1 MIWNYDDSWRDKFE
15 TCEHR
20 DILIV
25 PHGTNVIKNAGGPPT
40 ITNKVPKLDGNNDP
54 IPGEFLPVEFVITND
69 DIYKEKFEYTNSL
82 DTNEDLAFCGC
93 ESAMVKFT
101 IRNNK
106 TYDEEKD
113 AWIPDIP
120 NLQNYVITDENG
132 NTIVGEVQTHYIIK
146 VYIYFNGDS
155 SSLFYL
161 GMFVVEE
168 DKVSSDGYTRDITA
182 FDFLYT
188 IRDMDIHNWY
198 VHMFR
203 GVSWTDNDF
212 EKYFENRK
220 LPDGYVPTETWK
232 QGWVRKPPENG
243 YWTVK
248 DMLEDLIKNICT
260 RYPDQKTVTNRE
272 QEVENRTDDPDGAK
286 QLSNY
291 YTNDAQPYTGL
302 ALPMV
307 IDPDILDNTK
317 KYSIPDLPDPN
328 AHECY
333 GYMDIMELKV
343 YEDPKIMDAGAL
355 SAGKFLEDI
364 GALAGRYPS
373 IRIDDI
379 VDDDYHPLV
388 DWDPD
393 DEDTYYPYN
402 LYEKCILTFKPLPK
416 NDVIPA
422 SNNHFDNKD
431 IVKGFK
437 HDEHAVGTIH
447 IWELYTRFDDADEPM
462 FSYAN
467 LTREQ
472 NKQRELSPSSLK
484 KIQMS
489 NNMFIDYLAKKE
501 DDVKYSK
508 EDKIQ
513 TDKKEL
519 LLRYA
524 KVRNMLMYGEE
535 VETPVTKNQKNGLL
549 HQGYADMKYRT
560 YTPFELTTFADPV
573 REPGDRIRIHFE
585 DRVTGEVFDFDTY
598 ILSRKLSGIQK
609 MMDTYVAKGATANVT
624 FSNYK
629 TSTTYAPQSMGYYGG
644 GSSGS
649 VKTAGG
655 TNLTGLTA
663 NDFVEIIRNIG
674 FRLLDEPSSVSARF
688 VATSSKENNDGPIEI
703 VYEDNPLHEGES
715 DIHDGDTTSPIY
727 KYKDDNLSSYEPKV
741 GDYIYYWDRAGDG
754 YEYETSINDPLYV
767 WTGSKWMYAGGNS
780 SAYTCHRFCNDYST
794 NDSGLKIPEADNGTI
809 CENSSCS
816 EITLNL
822 GSESVGTEVIYKEQ
836 YENTNHYLYSHERL
850 PLSSGKIEVSSGTKI
865 KVKYGDSI
873 EYVYDAG
880 DDNWFPYVYAFPG
893 FWTTNYPPVGVPIT
907 VTDPPHVELKW
918 TDPENIAE
926 WEPKPCSWEGTIV
939 VRKLNAPPLNRW
951 DGVLVTD
958 STVRDQYSENP
969 FVDDTIELNRVYYY
983 GIFPYYTAIQ
993 DAQHPIKYYRFT
1005 KVVRVSTGKAIDAP
1019 EILSI
1024 ERVS

>member
-1 MIWNYDDSWRDKFE
+1 MLWNYDDSWREKFE

-25 PHGTNVIKNAGGPPT
+25 PHGTNVKKVPRKPPEVT
-40 ITNKVPKLDGNNDP
+40 SKVPKLDDDDQP
-54 IPGEFLPVEFVITND
+54 IEGEFLPVEFVITND
-69 DIYKEKFEYTNSL
+69 DIVKEKFEYTNSL

-106 TYDEEKD
+106 TFNEETGK
-113 AWIPDIP
+113 WESDIP
-120 NLQNYVITDENG
+120 NLQNYVITDEND

-146 VYIYFNGDS
+146 VYVYFNGDS
-155 SSLFYL
+155 DSLIYL

-188 IRDMDIHNWY
+188 IRDMDVHNWY
-198 VHMFR
+198 VHLFR
-203 GVSWTDNDF
+203 GVNWKTNDF

-220 LPDGYVPTETWK
+220 EPFPEGYTPTETWNE
-232 QGWVRKPPENG
+232 GWAREAKSC
-243 YWTVK
+243 WTVRE
-248 DMLEDLIKNICT
+248 MLEDLIKNICT

-272 QEVENRTDDPDGAK
+272 KNKEDRTDNPDGAK
-286 QLSNY
+286 QISNY
-291 YTNDAQPYTGL
+291 YTNDSEPYTGL

-307 IDPDILDNTK
+307 IDPDILDSTK
-317 KYSIPDLPDPN
+317 KYNIPESVDPD

-379 VDDDYHPLV
+379 VDDDYHALSK
-388 DWDPD
+388 WDPTNPD
-393 DEDTYYPYN
+393 PDHYYPYN

-416 NDVIPA
+416 NDAKIVPD
-422 SNNHFDNKD
+422 NYFDNHD
-431 IVKGFK
+431 IAKGFK
-437 HDEHAVGTIH
+437 HDMYSVGTIH
-447 IWELYTRFDDADEPM
+447 IWELYTRFDDANKPT

-467 LTREQ
+467 LTKAQ
-472 NKQRELSPSSLK
+472 NKQQELSPGSLK
-484 KIQMS
+484 KVQMS
-489 NNMFIDYLAKKE
+489 NNMFIDYLAKEK
-501 DDVKYSK
+501 DDIKLSK
-508 EDKIQ
+508 DYPPDPEPS
-513 TDKKEL
+513 TDEL
-519 LLRYA
+519 LTNYTKLR
-524 KVRNMLMYGEE
+524 NILMYGEDVIE
-535 VETPVTKNQKNGLL
+535 PVTKNQKNGLL
-549 HQGYADMKYRT
+549 HQGYADIKYRT
-560 YTPFELTTFADPV
+560 YTPYELTTFADPV
-573 REPGDRIRIHFE
+573 REPGDRIKIHFE
-585 DRVTGEVFDFDTY
+585 DKVTGEVYDFDTY
-598 ILSRKLSGIQK
+598 ILSRKISGIQK

-629 TSTTYAPQSMGYYGG
+629 TGTTYAPQSMGYYGG

-649 VKTAGG
+649 VRTAGG

-674 FRLLDEPSSVSARF
+674 FRLLNEPSSVSARF
-688 VATSSKENNDGPIEI
+688 VATSTKESNDNPIQI
-703 VYEDNPLHEGES
+703 TYEDYPLYPGES
-715 DIHDGDTTSPIY
+715 DIHDGDTNNVLSI
-727 KYKDDNLSSYEPKV
+727 YKDDNLSSYEAKV
-741 GDYIYYWDRAGDG
+741 GDYVEYWNRPGDG
-754 YEYETSINDPLYV
+754 YEYETYSTPLYV
-767 WTGSKWMYAGGNS
+767 WTGSKWVY
-780 SAYTCHRFCNDYST
+780 C
-794 NDSGLKIPEADNGTI
+794 ADNTSGSASINEFWNYSEYGFVISEVADGTI
-809 CENSSCS
+809 CQNSSCDTVT
-816 EITLNL
+816 ITSTSQEYYN
-822 GSESVGTEVIYKEQ
+822 VKKQ
-836 YENTNHYLYSHERL
+836 KENTSHYFYTVIDTVD
-850 PLSSGKIEVSSGTKI
+850 PDWTIIPDGTKI
-865 KVKYGDSI
+865 KVKYGDYI
-873 EYVYDAG
+873 EETNDGALT
-880 DDNWFPYVYAFPG
+880 YAFPG
-893 FWTTNYPPVGVPIT
+893 YWTGGYPPIGTPVT
-907 VTDPPHVELKW
+907 VNEPPHVELKW

-939 VRKLNAPPLNRW
+939 VRKLNSPPLNRW
-951 DGVLVTD
+951 DGVLITD
-958 STVRDQYSENP
+958 STVRDQYSENALI
-969 FVDDTIELNRVYYY
+969 DDTIQVNRVYYY

-1005 KVVRVSTGKAIDAP
+1005 KVIRVSTGKTLDAP